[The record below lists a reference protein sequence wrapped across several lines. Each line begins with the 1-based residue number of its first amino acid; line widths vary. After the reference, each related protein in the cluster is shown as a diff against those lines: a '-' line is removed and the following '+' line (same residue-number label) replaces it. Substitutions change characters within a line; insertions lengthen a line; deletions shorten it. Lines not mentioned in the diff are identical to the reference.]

1 MVDGPFY
8 SFSFFDLAKRPQ
20 TIPNR
25 PNECRIRGLNL
36 ACLNPALESYLVYSN
51 FFCCFLCCILTIN
64 QGYTYSNIVNLS
76 RKIFATSIAGFR
88 RYKGAAVYNYIMAKD
103 VIHLSEAEAA
113 SDFAALMARVRA
125 GAEVIIEDGKRPV
138 AVLHAAEP
146 VRRSISECIALA
158 KAHEE
163 ETGKAPILDPDFAED
178 VEEILSHRKPW
189 NPPAWE

>member
-1 MVDGPFY
+1 MIPLWRKSCDARCDAPAAIERI
-8 SFSFFDLAKRPQ
+8 S
-20 TIPNR
+20 IPN
-25 PNECRIRGLNL
+25 CV
-36 ACLNPALESYLVYSN
+36 PASD
-51 FFCCFLCCILTIN
+51 
-64 QGYTYSNIVNLS
+64 
-76 RKIFATSIAGFR
+76 
-88 RYKGAAVYNYIMAKD
+88 NYIMAKD

-189 NPPAWE
+189 NPPARE

>member
-1 MVDGPFY
+1 MD
-8 SFSFFDLAKRPQ
+8 
-20 TIPNR
+20 
-25 PNECRIRGLNL
+25 
-36 ACLNPALESYLVYSN
+36 
-51 FFCCFLCCILTIN
+51 
-64 QGYTYSNIVNLS
+64 LS

-88 RYKGAAVYNYIMAKD
+88 RYKGAAVYNYVMAKD
-103 VIHLSEAEAA
+103 VIHLSEAEVA

-178 VEEILSHRKPW
+178 VEKILSHRKPW